1 MQLKHGYQRV
11 AKRSLLACEG
21 IINGSIKP
29 VIHEKAA
36 FLAYHAFELTGCAL
50 TKHSNLFIVNSHA
63 KKLVH
68 FKLAV
73 DASGN
78 TQLITEYGVLAT
90 ILTSLRDKLLYPRFD
105 SSDMV
110 TEMPENQLALS
121 DVQDLRDKV
130 ASVINLIDT
139 II

>member
-1 MQLKHGYQRV
+1 M
-11 AKRSLLACEG
+11 
-21 IINGSIKP
+21 
-29 VIHEKAA
+29 
-36 FLAYHAFELTGCAL
+36 
-50 TKHSNLFIVNSHA
+50 NSHA
-63 KKLVH
+63 KKLGY
-68 FKLAV
+68 FKQAV

-105 SSDMV
+105 SSEMV
-110 TEMPENQLALS
+110 TKMPEDQLTLS
-121 DVQDLRDKV
+121 EVQDLRDKV